1 MLEYSGVLIKQFTTL
16 IVPVLVASVDN
27 QNFVLFLLGKVCQKL
42 KAHKLSP
49 PKNNDQG
56 FFFLH
61 YNLTST

>member
-1 MLEYSGVLIKQFTTL
+1 MLEYIGVLVKQFTTL
-16 IVPVLVASVDN
+16 IVPVLIASVNN
-27 QNFVLFLLGKVCQKL
+27 QNFVFFLLGEVFQKL
-42 KAHKLSP
+42 KAHKLST